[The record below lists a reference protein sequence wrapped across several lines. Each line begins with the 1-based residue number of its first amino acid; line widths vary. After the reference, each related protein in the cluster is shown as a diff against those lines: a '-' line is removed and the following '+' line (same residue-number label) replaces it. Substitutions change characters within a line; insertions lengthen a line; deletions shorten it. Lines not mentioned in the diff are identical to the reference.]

1 MTAPAYD
8 VLIIGAGFTGT
19 ALAIQLARRLP
30 PQSRVLLVGTPKA
43 TGRGLA
49 YGTDNPEHLLNVR
62 AERMSLF
69 PDDPGHFV
77 RWLERHEPGGVA
89 RRSVADSYAPRLLY
103 GRYVRDCLHQ
113 AIAEARSRVRVE
125 VLEGTVTDLQK
136 SERGYLIRTASGQ
149 HYQARAATLCL
160 GNGQPDFPFDTH
172 SIAAAAHEHLIAD
185 PWSDYRMRTILPDQ
199 RVLFVGT
206 GLTMVDQAL
215 ALERAGHAG
224 GLVAISRHGL
234 LPASHLPT
242 RTDPCSIAIPRG
254 KVTLQRLLRLVVEA
268 ARDEVAAGRDWRSV
282 IDGLRP
288 QTQELWQRLDREDRR
303 RFFRHLAALWSVHR
317 HRMAAEVAERVERL
331 RTDRRLTVA
340 AGRVLTIRHA
350 PGGVTVAFRRR
361 GGPTVE
367 LLPFDWVVNCS
378 GTDRASSGEAEPV
391 LRQVVGL
398 GLARA
403 GFSGRGLD
411 VEADGAVI
419 GRTGRPTTGLYALGP
434 LTVARFLEI
443 TAVPE
448 IRLQCVTVAGA
459 LADFVAEGKR
469 AVEFYRGRI
478 ASSSVR

>member
-8 VLIIGAGFTGT
+8 VMIIGAGFTGA

-30 PQSRVLLVGTPKA
+30 AESRVLLVGTPKA
-43 TGRGLA
+43 TGRGIA

-69 PDDPGHFV
+69 PDDPSHFV
-77 RWLERHEPGGVA
+77 RWLERREPGRAA
-89 RRSVADSYAPRLLY
+89 RRGVADSYAPRFLY

-125 VLEGTVTDLQK
+125 VLEGTVSDLQK

-149 HYQARAATLCL
+149 YYQARAAALCL
-160 GNGQPDFPFDTH
+160 GNGQPDFPFDVH
-172 SIAAAAHEHLIAD
+172 AIAGAARDHLIAD

-199 RVLFVGT
+199 RVLFIGT

-215 ALERAGHAG
+215 ALERAGHTGA
-224 GLVAISRHGL
+224 LVAISRHGL
-234 LPASHLPT
+234 LPSPHLPA
-242 RTDPCSIAIPRG
+242 RTEPCSIAIPRG
-254 KVTLQRLLRLVVEA
+254 KLTLQRLFRLVVEA

-288 QTQELWQRLDREDRR
+288 HTQDLWQRLDLEDRR
-303 RFFRHLAALWSVHR
+303 RFFRHVAALWSVHR
-317 HRMAAEVAERVERL
+317 HRMAAEVAERTERL
-331 RTDRRLTVA
+331 RADGRLAVA
-340 AGRVLTIRHA
+340 AGRVLAIRQA
-350 PGGVTVAFRRR
+350 PHGVTVAFRRR
-361 GGPTVE
+361 GGSTVE

-378 GTDRASSGEAEPV
+378 GTGRAPTGEAEPV
-391 LRQVVGL
+391 LRQIVGL
-398 GLARA
+398 GLARVDF
-403 GFSGRGLD
+403 GRRGLD

-419 GRTGRPTTGLYALGP
+419 GRTGTPTAGLYAVGP
-434 LTVARFLEI
+434 LTVPRFLEI

-448 IRLQCVTVAGA
+448 IRLQCATVAGA

-469 AVEFYRGRI
+469 AVEFYRGRT
-478 ASSSVR
+478 ASGSVR